1 VELVGMML
9 GKNTQTG
16 VVHFQKAAAK
26 YIRVDAIPKTRR
38 NTAGKQAMQIKEDDE
53 VYTIA
58 PVWDELAFWEEAP
71 KAVVKKKSRKRN

>member
-1 VELVGMML
+1 
-9 GKNTQTG
+9 
-16 VVHFQKAAAK
+16 
-26 YIRVDAIPKTRR
+26 
-38 NTAGKQAMQIKEDDE
+38 MQIKEDDE